1 MDFVPEINQPPFIL
15 DLMNFL
21 SIRASLTWGRAF
33 RYGISLQQY
42 HKNPRKGLVHEL
54 VYTMQYERL
63 NGFDGFLRQY
73 LGDYLS
79 IERYEFRGKV
89 AKMSAAERNWGIS
102 DGSKFPAS

>member
-1 MDFVPEINQPPFIL
+1 
-15 DLMNFL
+15 
-21 SIRASLTWGRAF
+21 
-33 RYGISLQQY
+33 
-42 HKNPRKGLVHEL
+42 
-54 VYTMQYERL
+54 MQYERL